1 MFNLSEI
8 NKKNICI
15 MGLMGSGKSIIG
27 KDLSKYLDLKFYDS
41 DREIELKTKK
51 NISEIFEKEG
61 ESYFRDIEEK
71 VCTELLT
78 KENCVISLGGGSI
91 INKKIRKVINKHSY
105 SIYLQ
110 VKLNNLHSRLKF
122 SNKRPLLKNNLNK
135 KEILKNLLKER
146 RKFYEKADLIVNNDS
161 DKSKVIEKIK
171 SQLNIYAE

>member
-51 NISEIFEKEG
+51 NINEIFEKEG

-78 KENCVISLGGGSI
+78 NENCVISLGGGSI
-91 INKKIRKVINKHSY
+91 INKNIRKVINKHSY

>member
-1 MFNLSEI
+1 MFDLSEI

-41 DREIELKTKK
+41 DREIELKTKR

-78 KENCVISLGGGSI
+78 NENCVISLGGGSI
-91 INKKIRKVINKHSY
+91 INKNIRKVINKHSY

-122 SNKRPLLKNNLNK
+122 SNKRPLLKKNLNK

-161 DKSKVIEKIK
+161 DKSKVIEKII